1 MYNMYTLYI
10 YINMVIYREQFI
22 ESNIHRA
29 LEVPSH

>member
-22 ESNIHRA
+22 ESNIYRS